1 MARPVP
7 GPAAA
12 RLLAPSS
19 QRQPASMKTTRLP
32 GLHFWS
38 VYQPDRRID
47 FNGFFLEGVAGGVAI
62 DPMPLAVEQV
72 EFVRARGGL
81 RWILL
86 TNADH
91 WRASAELKRAFGARL
106 CAPADERERLG
117 PRAAEVTDWFGPQTA
132 LPRELADLFEVH
144 WLAGGKSPQ
153 EAVFVWR
160 ERQAVFFGDAVR
172 SHETGTLRL
181 LPPEKLSEPARLHKD
196 LRPLLTRPF
205 EAVLLGD
212 GDNLLQGAALA
223 LTNLAQRL
231 GP

>member
-1 MARPVP
+1 
-7 GPAAA
+7 
-12 RLLAPSS
+12 
-19 QRQPASMKTTRLP
+19 MKSTRLQ

-38 VYQPDRRID
+38 IYQPDRRID
-47 FNGFFLEGVAGGVAI
+47 FNGFFLEGLAGGLMI
-62 DPMPLAVEQV
+62 DPLPLAPDQT
-72 EFVRARGGL
+72 EFVRSHGGL

-91 WRASAELKRAFGARL
+91 WRASQELKRAFGARL
-106 CAPADERERLG
+106 CAPLDERERLG
-117 PRAAEVTDWFGPQTA
+117 PRAAEVTDWFGPQMP
-132 LPRELADLFEVH
+132 LPRELAELLEVH

-160 ERQAVFFGDAVR
+160 ERRAVFFGDAVR

-181 LPPEKLSEPARLHKD
+181 LPPDKLREPERLRQD

-212 GDNLLQGAALA
+212 GDNLLQGASQA
-223 LTNLAQRL
+223 LTSLAQRL
-231 GP
+231 GS